1 MASPNQRKIVCS
13 IEKPKLTGGF
23 FQIKWE
29 WIEDVTYRTGNANA
43 TLLWQFLYK
52 NKKDYVFEFSSSYFR
67 TALKIGRR
75 ALEKAFADLEINGYL
90 KLREDT
96 KTVYEFI
103 PFPFEMR
110 GGS

>member
-43 TLLWQFLYK
+43 TLIWQFLYK
-52 NKKDYVFEFSSSYFR
+52 NKKG
-67 TALKIGRR
+67 I
-75 ALEKAFADLEINGYL
+75 
-90 KLREDT
+90 
-96 KTVYEFI
+96 
-103 PFPFEMR
+103 
-110 GGS
+110 